1 MSPIINPCYK
11 CEDREVGCH
20 SNCEK
25 YKEFA
30 KKRKSI
36 GDLKRSQFDATG
48 YDADKDLKRR
58 KQWHR

>member
-20 SNCEK
+20 SKCEK
-25 YKEFA
+25 YQEFA
-30 KKRKSI
+30 SRRKSI

-48 YDADKDLKRR
+48 YDVDKDLKRR